1 MLVIPFLGWVA
12 GVVLVWVSRRWTTRD
27 KLIGTL
33 GGLSW
38 VLGGLGTLSMPVRL
52 EQRPAEMR

>member
-1 MLVIPFLGWVA
+1 
-12 GVVLVWVSRRWTTRD
+12 VSRRWTTRD